1 MTESQQP
8 MPIEPKRPSAL
19 RPVIFIAVV
28 FGAVLAL
35 TAVSKWMTP
44 AELVPWRGDLS
55 AAQTESRA
63 SNKPILLYFTAEWC
77 GPCQEMRRRVWS
89 DAAVAEATKS
99 VIPVRLDVDR
109 EPKLAQQY
117 RVDAMPTF
125 LMLSPGGEVSRTH
138 VGAMEA
144 QEFINW
150 LSRGS

>member
-1 MTESQQP
+1 

-35 TAVSKWMTP
+35 TAVSKWMAP
-44 AELVPWRGDLS
+44 PELVPWRGDLS
-55 AAQTESRA
+55 AAQAESRA
-63 SNKPILLYFTAEWC
+63 SNRPVVLYFTAEWC

-89 DAAVAEATKS
+89 EAAVADAMKS
-99 VIPVRLDVDR
+99 YIPVRLDVDR
-109 EPKLAQQY
+109 EPTLAQQY
-117 RVDAMPTF
+117 QIQAMPTF
-125 LMLSPGGEVSRTH
+125 LVLSPEGEVSRTQ